1 MCFPPSNSEVAK
13 RVRMAAC
20 LHIVAR
26 SLCTNIFKPCYIP
39 YSSSFSDGLKD
50 ILATQFRTDPE
61 KERITR
67 ALILS
72 TYLEEEVTTA
82 ISLTA
87 RASAN
92 EIRILLNP
100 LGATDKFAKE
110 LEKIFFDAGELW
122 KNFAQHSD
130 KMVEAL
136 TEDDVSD
143 VSWEIMNEFTMQN
156 TNTTTTTTAADTDK
170 DPSQSNVLNL
180 FPCIFV
186 PEDDNVLFSG
196 VRLIDSQGI
205 MSAADEEFSAYTV
218 ARRQRNLRSTTGGFS
233 GGHPTRGRER
243 RMSSFG
249 EGRGGIL
256 ANSSA
261 AAVAGDEA
269 TQQQR
274 SKNGNK

>member
-1 MCFPPSNSEVAK
+1 
-13 RVRMAAC
+13 MAAC

-26 SLCTNIFKPCYIP
+26 SLCTEIFKPCYIP
-39 YSSSFSDGLKD
+39 SSSTFSDGLKD
-50 ILATQFRTDPE
+50 VLATQQRADPE

-72 TYLEEEVTTA
+72 TYPEDQTIA
-82 ISLTA
+82 AMNLTA
-87 RASAN
+87 RVSAN
-92 EIRILLNP
+92 EIRRLLDL

-110 LEKIFFDAGELW
+110 LEKIFLDAGELW
-122 KNFAQHSD
+122 KKFAQYSD
-130 KMVEAL
+130 KMIEAL
-136 TEDDVSD
+136 ADEADVPD
-143 VSWEIMNEFTMQN
+143 VLWEIMDEFTI
-156 TNTTTTTTAADTDK
+156 TNSNTTAADADE
-170 DPSQSNVLNL
+170 DPSQSNVLYL

-196 VRLIDSQGI
+196 VRVLRSQGI
-205 MSAADEEFSAYTV
+205 MSAAYKETLACSA
-218 ARRQRNLRSTTGGFS
+218 ARRPRNLRNSTGGFA

-256 ANSSA
+256 ANSFA
-261 AAVAGDEA
+261 GAVTGDET

-274 SKNGNK
+274 GAR